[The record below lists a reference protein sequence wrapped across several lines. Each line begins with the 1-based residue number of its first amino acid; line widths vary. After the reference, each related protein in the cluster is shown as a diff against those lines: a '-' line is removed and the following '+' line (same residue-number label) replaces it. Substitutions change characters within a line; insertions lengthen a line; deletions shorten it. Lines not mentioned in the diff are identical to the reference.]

1 MSPIIFGTSYESG
14 FLRFSVSNAKYL
26 TFNTSNVNAV
36 SHLSARGFTPTRL
49 QQRSKLPRGDNWNH
63 MSVYVVDPTSNG
75 G

>member
-1 MSPIIFGTSYESG
+1 MVFG
-14 FLRFSVSNAKYL
+14 VSNAKYL
-26 TFNTSNVNAV
+26 TFNTSNSNAV

-75 G
+75 GLGTLESATSLEQC